1 MVVHEQGKH
10 FGADE
15 ETVGTSVAAEATR
28 STVGKVAQR
37 VLTLLAILMAIGLGT
52 SVASAGTCSPTIT
65 PGESINRVAASCP
78 GGTTF
83 TIKDGAYKLSGSV
96 NADSRDTYKGTYSDG
111 SRPTINANGAEAAFL
126 VGGTNGVQI
135 SGLDVTG
142 AKGGDY
148 CEPACGSAIKGDGTN
163 MHVSNVRLHH
173 NPNQGIG
180 NPGDG
185 FLLENSEIDHNGSY
199 SFTILDRNN
208 GKEPSSSAGIKALE
222 GAATFRNN
230 KIHDNY
236 WIGIWCDERGGPIV
250 ATGNNIYNNGKV
262 GIQYETCRG
271 SSTRSSEIKNNTIT
285 HNGYINANTPTPKAG
300 ILGQDPQSLEVAY
313 NTVTDHPQH
322 GVQVVKGTRQ
332 SIFGVK
338 IHDNRLRNDTVQGCS
353 LSGVLCFANGL

>member
-1 MVVHEQGKH
+1 MHEQDKH
-10 FGADE
+10 HGA
-15 ETVGTSVAAEATR
+15 GRNRGGASVAALAAPPA
-28 STVGKVAQR
+28 VGKNTKWAV
-37 VLTLLAILMAIGLGT
+37 TILAVLMAIGIGT
-52 SVASAGTCSPTIT
+52 PVASAGTCAPTIT

-96 NADSRDTYKGTYSDG
+96 NADSRDVYKGSYSDG
-111 SRPTINANGAEAAFL
+111 SRPTIDANGAEAAFL

-163 MHVSNVRLHH
+163 MRVSNVRLHH

-180 NPGDG
+180 NPGAG
-185 FLLENSEIDHNGSY
+185 FVLENSEIDHNGSY

-208 GKEPSSSAGIKALE
+208 GKEPSSSAGIKVLE
-222 GAATFRNN
+222 GAATLKNN

-236 WIGIWCDERGGPIV
+236 WIGIWCDERGGPLV
-250 ATGNNIYNNGKV
+250 ATGNDIYNNGKV

-271 SSTRSSEIKNNTIT
+271 SSTRSSAITNNTIT

-300 ILGQDPQSLEVAY
+300 ILAQDPQSLEVAN
-313 NTVTDHPQH
+313 NTVADHPQH
-322 GVQVVKGTRQ
+322 GIHVVKGTRQ
-332 SIFGVK
+332 KIFGIK

>member
-1 MVVHEQGKH
+1 MREQGEH
-10 FGADE
+10 FGVDKNR
-15 ETVGTSVAAEATR
+15 VRVSVAALAPQP
-28 STVGKVAQR
+28 TVGKNAKR
-37 VLTLLAILMAIGLGT
+37 VVTILAIMAAIGLGT
-52 SVASAGTCSPTIT
+52 PMASAETCAPTIT
-65 PGESINRVAASCP
+65 PGESITRVAASCP

-96 NADSRDTYKGTYSDG
+96 NVDSRDIYKGSYSDG

-126 VGGTNGVQI
+126 VGNTNGVRI

-142 AKGGDY
+142 AEGGDY
-148 CEPACGSAIKGDGTN
+148 CEPACGSAIKGRGTN
-163 MHVSNVRLHH
+163 LTVSNVRLHH

-185 FLLENSEIDHNGSY
+185 FLLENSEIDNNGSY
-199 SFTILDRNN
+199 SFTILDRNS
-208 GKEPSSSAGIKALE
+208 GKEPSSSAGIKTLD

-230 KIHDNY
+230 SIHDNY
-236 WIGIWCDERGGPIV
+236 WIGIWCDTRGGPLV

-271 SSTRSSEIKNNTIT
+271 PSEIKNNTIT
-285 HNGYINANTPTPKAG
+285 RNGYINAKTPTPKAG
-300 ILGQDPQSLEVAY
+300 ILGQDPQGLEVAY
-313 NTVTDHPQH
+313 NTISDHPQH
-322 GVQVVKGTRQ
+322 GIQVVKGTRQ